1 MTKISDDQIKLL
13 DSFLCERIS
22 ENNNKDIIKSF
33 ANSKGEQLVRYLFK
47 RGLKEDMNGEAAFY
61 IIKKDDFP
69 YLFFSIKCGA
79 LFEPMNEQKIIEEE
93 EKYNSF
99 LESLKHNNDER
110 PDQEKIRNYLEN
122 MRVSQNI
129 SYEQQVEVISQRRES
144 AVKKRKFLKNDET
157 LEKENPILR
166 VRSTY
171 PGVELMHFC
180 NNDNAKDNWKK
191 FGFEKPMGEVLFWF
205 FISPLIVKIQ
215 NIVGCQYA
223 FLFAA
228 DMSEDA
234 TLINYYNVS
243 LHFERPKGI
252 GTNKPQYDFCCSFLC
267 QNINDMKSRQIEY
280 FDTFNIDKTADLA

>member
-1 MTKISDDQIKLL
+1 MKITDDQIKLL
-13 DSFLCERIS
+13 KSFSCERIS
-22 ENNNKDIIKSF
+22 ENNNRNIIRSF
-33 ANSKGEQLVRYLFK
+33 TNSKGSQLVQYLFE
-47 RGLKEDMNGEAAFY
+47 RGLKEDSDGEAAFY
-61 IIKKDDFP
+61 IIKKDELP

-79 LFEPMNEQKIIEEE
+79 LFEPIDEQKLLEEE

-110 PDQEKIRNYLEN
+110 PDQEEIRNYLEN
-122 MRVSQNI
+122 IRVRQNI
-129 SYEQQVEVISQRRES
+129 SFEQQIKAISKRRES
-144 AVKKRKFLKNDET
+144 AARRRKYLKNDET

-180 NNDNAKDNWKK
+180 NNDNAKDSWKK
-191 FGFEKPMGEVLFWF
+191 LGFEKPMGEVLFWF
-205 FISPLIVKIQ
+205 FISPLIEKIQ
-215 NIVGCQYA
+215 KIVGCQFA

-234 TLINYYNVS
+234 ALINYYNVS

-267 QNINDMKSRQIEY
+267 QSINEMKNRRNEY
-280 FDTFNIDKTADLA
+280 FSSFNIDEASDLA